1 MKLKRVEIQGFKSFA
16 DRTVLDFDEGIT
28 AILGPNG
35 CGKTNIVDAI
45 RWVLGEQ
52 SAKQLRGG
60 RMEDI
65 IFKGTTKRKPVTL
78 AEVGLTFTN
87 EDRGIPVE
95 YDEVTI
101 KRRVTRDGISQYL
114 VNGSPVRL
122 KDLRDLFWD
131 SGVSNSAYAVIEL
144 PMINQVLNEH
154 TQELRGLIEEGS
166 GIVKYKSRRR
176 EAERKLEQTEADLLR
191 LRDLLDEI
199 GREVRSLARQ
209 VGKARRHQRLFKE
222 VRGIDLLL
230 AGRQHHEFGRR
241 EEELAAQ
248 SGELK
253 TLAEADAGELADL
266 RARIE
271 ATRPAV
277 DEREAERRGLE
288 ESLHAFEEALQEA
301 ERRVLVLEQRMTENE
316 RRGHETR
323 EAIGGAQ
330 VRRAE
335 IHGEAALLAQRL
347 AGVAEQLGHHE
358 AELREREEQLKVLEG
373 RFAASRQAVQE
384 AAQMNLEFIEHDAAA
399 RTLQRELHVRQENR
413 RERLQRLAE
422 EETVLREAAGRDG
435 ARAAGLEESR
445 RHRLDQRRELL
456 EAQAGLE
463 RERTEAQAGA
473 ETLRQELSAREAR
486 REALRSRHDLLRRIK
501 DEYRGYRQGAR
512 HVLQSR
518 ADDGR
523 VRGSLADR
531 LRVADGWGEAFENLF
546 AELVDA
552 VVVDEAGTAVGL
564 VGELRAGEA
573 GRASFLSGAGAE
585 PAAPAGVAPTAGRPA
600 RDLVS
605 GEAAAA
611 PHLRRLLAACWTFE
625 DDAAAVAAAAAHGGD
640 QVLVCLARSGL
651 LVTSDGV
658 VRGGSRRE
666 EEASLLG
673 RGEKLERIEE
683 EIAAA
688 VTEVETWAAR
698 LDENGARQREL
709 QEYLLRGRAE
719 LEGIE
724 EDLRRLHAE
733 GAEARS
739 REAAAVG
746 RLAVIERERTT
757 VVAEQAALTAEEE
770 GLRGRLD
777 ESERQ
782 RTDSATRVTD
792 LRGQAAELERD
803 RDAARAA
810 VAELRLVRSR
820 AEGER
825 RETETAIAHLRDSG
839 AELSAREERL
849 AQETQILAEQ
859 AATMAAELVERR
871 EQLAGGFQERER
883 RRQLVQAAAESIRAL
898 HAETNAW
905 HDRVKAIEEQ
915 RAGCRERLHGFETEL
930 ATLEVRRRNLVDRVE
945 EQYKGAFREL
955 VRAVDPAAL
964 PDELERDGEV
974 FQTDQAAALLAD
986 RREQLN
992 ALGPVNQLAIE
1003 EYETKKE
1010 RLRFLETQL
1019 RDVEK
1024 AKADL
1029 LDVIQQINRTARKLF
1044 GDTFEEVRRN
1054 FIAVFQTLFEGGRAE
1069 LELIRTDDPLEGQIR
1084 IVAQPRGK
1092 LVDHVGLL
1100 SGGERCLTAL
1110 SLLFAVYLVKPSPFC
1125 LLDEVDGPLDDS
1137 NTNRFVRMLREFS
1150 GSTQFLVV
1158 THNKLTMETANHLF
1172 GVTMMEAGVSS
1183 LVSVS
1188 FQDVAQTRSDDELGR
1203 AIATRRRELDRQ
1215 SAARA
1220 LLAGDAGEDGQPGG
1234 RFTLEDADADPVD
1247 PGADFDPD
1255 PDDADAGI
1263 DAATA
1268 AATAEPTAGEPPAA
1282 DAAAAG
1288 EGAA

>member
-1 MKLKRVEIQGFKSFA
+1 LKLKRVEIQGFKSFA

-65 IFKGTTKRKPVTL
+65 IFKGTTRRKPVTL

-87 EDRGIPVE
+87 EDRGIPIE

-101 KRRVTRDGISQYL
+101 KRRVTRDGVSQYL
-114 VNGSPVRL
+114 VNGAPVRL
-122 KDLRDLFWD
+122 KDLRDLFWE

-209 VGKARRHQRLFKE
+209 VGKARRHQRLFQE
-222 VRGIDLLL
+222 VRGLDLLL
-230 AGRQHHEFGRR
+230 AGQLHREFGRH
-241 EEELAAQ
+241 ESELTAQ

-277 DEREAERRGLE
+277 DEREAERHGLE
-288 ESLHAFEEALQEA
+288 ESLHAFEEELQEA
-301 ERRVLVLEQRMTENE
+301 ERRVLVLEQRMTENA

-323 EAIGGAQ
+323 AAIGAAQ

-335 IHGEAALLAQRL
+335 IHGEAALLVQRL
-347 AGVAEQLGHHE
+347 ENVVAQLAHHE
-358 AELREREEQLKVLEG
+358 AGLREREEQLKLLEA
-373 RFAASRQAVQE
+373 RFAASRQAVQD
-384 AAQMNLEFIEHDAAA
+384 AAQLNLEFIEHDAAA
-399 RTLQRELHVRQENR
+399 RSLQRELQVRQENR
-413 RERLQRLAE
+413 NERLQRLAE
-422 EETVLREAAGRDG
+422 EETDLLETAGRDG
-435 ARAAGLEESR
+435 ARAAELEESR
-445 RHRLDQRRELL
+445 QRLLDKRRELL
-456 EAQAGLE
+456 EMLAGLE
-463 RERTEAQAGA
+463 RERAEGQAEA
-473 ETLRQELSAREAR
+473 ETLRQELSSRESR

-512 HVLQSR
+512 QVLQSR

-523 VRGSLADR
+523 VRGSLADH

-564 VGELRAGEA
+564 VGELRAGDA
-573 GRASFLSGAGAE
+573 GRASFLSGAGTA
-585 PAAPAGVAPTAGRPA
+585 PAAPAGAAPAAGRPA
-600 RDLVS
+600 HELVS
-605 GEAAAA
+605 GEAATA
-611 PHLRRLLAACWTFE
+611 PHLRRLLAACWTFA
-625 DDAAAVAAAAAHGGD
+625 DDAAAVAAAGAHRGD

-683 EIAAA
+683 EIVAA
-688 VTEVETWAAR
+688 VAQVETWAAR
-698 LDENGARQREL
+698 LDENGARQRER
-709 QEYLLRGRAE
+709 QEYLLRGRGE
-719 LEGIE
+719 LEVLE
-724 EDLRRLHAE
+724 EDLRRLHVE
-733 GAEARS
+733 GADARS

-746 RLAVIERERTT
+746 RLAVIGRERATVTT
-757 VVAEQAALTAEEE
+757 EQAALAVEET

-777 ESERQ
+777 ESDRQ
-782 RTDSATRVTD
+782 RADSATRAAD
-792 LRGQAAELERD
+792 LRGEAAELERE

-825 RETETAIAHLRDSG
+825 RETETATAHLRENG

-849 AQETQILAEQ
+849 GQETQILAEQ
-859 AATMAAELVERR
+859 AATMSAELAERR

-905 HDRVKAIEEQ
+905 HDRVKAIEDQ
-915 RAGCRERLHGFETEL
+915 RAACRERLHGFETEL
-930 ATLEVRRRNLVDRVE
+930 ATLDVRRRNLVDRIE
-945 EQYKGAFREL
+945 EQYKGGFREL
-955 VRAVDPAAL
+955 VRSVDPAAL
-964 PDELERDGEV
+964 PGELERDAEV
-974 FQTDQAAALLAD
+974 FQADQAAALLAD
-986 RREQLN
+986 RREKLN

-1003 EYETKKE
+1003 EYETRKE

-1019 RDVEK
+1019 RDVEQ

-1069 LELIRTDDPLEGQIR
+1069 LELIRTDDPLEGQVR

-1092 LVDHVGLL
+1092 LVDNVSLL

-1183 LVSVS
+1183 MVSVS

-1215 SAARA
+1215 VAARA
-1220 LLAGDAGEDGQPGG
+1220 LLARDDADEPPGA
-1234 RFTLEDADADPVD
+1234 RFTL
-1247 PGADFDPD
+1247 
-1255 PDDADAGI
+1255 DDADGDIAEDDTVAGDTAAGDTAA
-1263 DAATA
+1263 DAAD
-1268 AATAEPTAGEPPAA
+1268 ATADAPVA

-1288 EGAA
+1288 EGTA